1 MVQVPPTYDLVLLL
15 SMRAPDDERAK
26 ILADVQSAITA
37 GSGSITRDDQWGTRP
52 LTYRIDHEAEAEY
65 HLLQMT
71 GPPALLDSLSHSL
84 RIADSVLRFRIIKVR
99 PGTPAAPSSPPP
111 VVSPVTVAPIVAAA
125 PVAASA
131 SAPEEG

>member
-1 MVQVPPTYDLVLLL
+1 MAQDPPTYDLVLLL

-37 GSGSITRDDQWGTRP
+37 GGGSITREDQWGTRP

-111 VVSPVTVAPIVAAA
+111 VVSPVAVAPIVAAA

>member
-1 MVQVPPTYDLVLLL
+1 MAQDPPTYDLMLLL

-37 GSGSITRDDQWGTRP
+37 GGGSITREDQWGTRP

-84 RIADSVLRFRIIKVR
+84 RIADSVLRFRIIRVR
-99 PGTPAAPSSPPP
+99 PGTPSAPSSPPP
-111 VVSPVTVAPIVAAA
+111 VVSPVTVAPVAAA

>member
-1 MVQVPPTYDLVLLL
+1 MAHDAPTYDLMLLL
-15 SMRAPDDERAK
+15 STTAADDERAK

-37 GSGSITRDDQWGTRP
+37 GDGSVTRDDQWGTRP
-52 LTYRIDHEAEAEY
+52 LTYRINHEAEAEY

-99 PGTPAAPSSPPP
+99 RGTPAAPSSPPP
-111 VVSPVTVAPIVAAA
+111 VVSPVTVAPAVTAA

-131 SAPEEG
+131 SVSEEG